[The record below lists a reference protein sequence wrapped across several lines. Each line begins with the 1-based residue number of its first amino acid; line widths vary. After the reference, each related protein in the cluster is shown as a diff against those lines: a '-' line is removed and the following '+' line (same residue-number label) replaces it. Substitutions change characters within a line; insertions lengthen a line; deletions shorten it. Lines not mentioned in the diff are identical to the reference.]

1 MKRLVCF
8 EQTEDAYAVIA
19 REKQIKR
26 WRREKKNA
34 LIERQNPEWRD
45 LAVDLGFPAL
55 D

>member
-8 EQTEDAYAVIA
+8 EQTEDVYAAIA

-26 WRREKKNA
+26 GRREKKNV
-34 LIERQNPEWRD
+34 LIEQHNPGWRD